1 MANVFDKAVQ
11 IAQERQAWEA
21 KINPEKETFVLQ
33 GFTEKELDE
42 SQKQIDAFHAAMI
55 KAGKEGKFQSKD
67 QVKSVLDALDY
78 EKEWIPLWRL
88 AEMCMPVQAETQLIA
103 EVLAPARLGTV
114 NRIREGKFGVYEVAP
129 ESGGVVVVHSAVNRS
144 GDGEARSKTGTAKE
158 MAEARMVEQGKAFD
172 ELSGAL
178 GSAMKST
185 PGKSI
190 EAAKSALDKLSGVR
204 MVEGERQEV
213 ASKAKG
219 QMKLFGEDL
228 APTPPMAA
236 KKPKAGK

>member
-11 IAQERQAWEA
+11 IAQERQTWEA
-21 KINPEKETFVLQ
+21 KINPEKDAFVLR
-33 GFTEKELDE
+33 GLSEKELNE
-42 SQKQIDAFHAAMI
+42 SQKQIDGFHAAMI
-55 KAGKEGKFQSKD
+55 KAAKDGKFQSKE
-67 QVKSVLDALDY
+67 QVKSALDALDY
-78 EKEWIPLWRL
+78 EKEWMPLWRL

-114 NRIREGKFGVYEVAP
+114 NRIREGKFGIYDVAP
-129 ESGGVVVVHSAVNRS
+129 ESEGVVIHHAVDRS
-144 GDGEARSKTGTAKE
+144 GDGEARPKTGTAKE
-158 MAEARMVEQGKAFD
+158 MAEARLVEQGKAFD
-172 ELSGAL
+172 ELSGAM
-178 GSAMKST
+178 GVAMKST

-190 EAAKSALDKLSGVR
+190 EAARAALDKLSGVR
-204 MVEGERQEV
+204 MVEGERQDV

-228 APTPPMAA
+228 APTPPVAK